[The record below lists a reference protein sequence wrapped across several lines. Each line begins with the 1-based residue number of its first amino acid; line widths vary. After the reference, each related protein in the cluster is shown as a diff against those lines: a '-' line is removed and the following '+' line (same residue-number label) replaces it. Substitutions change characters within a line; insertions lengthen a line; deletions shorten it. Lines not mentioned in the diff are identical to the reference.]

1 MKFEIHS
8 IFETEE
14 FQDNCVEDLSAAYD
28 GDDFRSFTE
37 IYKNKKYMGIHV
49 KTSCPKIPED
59 IHYLM
64 LLYLGNYTK
73 FPKIPASVKV
83 MRIGTGQM
91 TELPEIPDTVIELSI
106 YIDREDG
113 KLKNTGD
120 LSYLKNLKKLVVEH
134 RYRHLAIGKLPESL
148 RLFSSIGINGTIT
161 LPEKFP
167 KNLFFIHL
175 HGLLNVDIP
184 DLSSLKKLK
193 ILSSCH
199 SFIKSF
205 SNPPINSCEIRFISM
220 RPGSKALP
228 INYRKNREK
237 ITYTTSTPKPKVFG
251 TPVL

>member
-1 MKFEIHS
+1 MKFEHNI

-14 FQDNCVEDLSAAYD
+14 FQDNYKRINDTYD
-28 GDDFRSFTE
+28 EDDFYTFTAL
-37 IYKNKKYMGIHV
+37 YKNKKYMTIYV
-49 KTSCPKIPED
+49 KTNCPKIPED
-59 IHYLM
+59 IHYLRI
-64 LLYLGNYTK
+64 LYLGNYTK

-161 LPEKFP
+161 LPVKFP

-193 ILSSCH
+193 ILSSRH
-199 SFIKSF
+199 SFIKSY

-220 RPGSKALP
+220 RQGSKSLP
-228 INYRKNREK
+228 INYRKDREK
-237 ITYTTSTPKPKVFG
+237 ITYTFSNY
-251 TPVL
+251 